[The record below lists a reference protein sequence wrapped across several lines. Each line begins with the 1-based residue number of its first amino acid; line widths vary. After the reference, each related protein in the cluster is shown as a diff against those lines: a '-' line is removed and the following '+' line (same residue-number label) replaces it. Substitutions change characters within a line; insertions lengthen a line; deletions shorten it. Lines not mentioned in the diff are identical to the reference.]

1 MVMFVLVFA
10 TLIAI
15 YAFWIRPIL
24 QSRPAFREL
33 YDKEESF
40 FAALREKLKGI
51 KQKLSSAI
59 VIVASVAVTGY
70 DFFAPIVSGVDVSS
84 LTSQGAVL
92 GVAARSDRDDR
103 ALPVPPQSCRQAT
116 QGRAGRRVGSG
127 QGGIVPC
134 GPGLPASSAG
144 PSSPG

>member
-1 MVMFVLVFA
+1 MVMFVLVFT
-10 TLIAI
+10 TLLAI

-59 VIVASVAVTGY
+59 VIIASAAVTGY
-70 DFFAPIVSGVDVSS
+70 DFLAPIVSGIDVSS
-84 LTSQGAVL
+84 LTSRVPSWAWPLVL
-92 GVAARSDRDDR
+92 ISLTALFQFLRNLADNRHKVELVEVAATG
-103 ALPVPPQSCRQAT
+103 QRQ
-116 QGRAGRRVGSG
+116 
-127 QGGIVPC
+127 
-134 GPGLPASSAG
+134 
-144 PSSPG
+144 